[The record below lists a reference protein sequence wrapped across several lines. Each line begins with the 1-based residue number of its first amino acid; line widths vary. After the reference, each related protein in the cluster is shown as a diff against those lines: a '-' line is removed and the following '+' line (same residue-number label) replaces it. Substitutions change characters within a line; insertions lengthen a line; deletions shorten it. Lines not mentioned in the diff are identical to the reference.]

1 MNTIDLFCGCGG
13 LSLGFEQAGYKIM
26 AAYDNW
32 DDAIA
37 IYKENFSHPIFKQD
51 LSDVGSTVNEL
62 KDYSLDMIIGGPPCQ
77 DYSSAGQRNE
87 DNGRG
92 ALTVSYAQIVSSIKP
107 EWFVMENVERILK
120 TNKLQE
126 ARDIYKEAGYGL
138 TQVILNASLCGVPQ
152 NRKRFFLIGH
162 LGDCDDFMLD
172 YLQKNLSEKEMTL
185 RDYFGESL
193 GVNYYYRHPRNYN
206 RRAIFSIDEP
216 SPTIRG
222 TNCDIPPTYKLHP
235 ADPVKSVDGI
245 RGLTTIERSYIQTFP
260 KDFKWSGS
268 KTKLE
273 QIIGNAVPVQ
283 LAKYV
288 ASAILKYIQDN
299 PQAH

>member
-1 MNTIDLFCGCGG
+1 
-13 LSLGFEQAGYKIM
+13 M

-92 ALTVSYAQIVSSIKP
+92 VLTVSYAQIVSLIKP

-120 TNKLQE
+120 THKLQE
-126 ARDIYKEAGYGL
+126 ARAIYKEAGYGL
-138 TQVILNASLCGVPQ
+138 TQVVLNASLCGVPQ

-162 LGDCDDFMLD
+162 LGDCDDFLLD
-172 YLQKNLSEKEMTL
+172 YLRKNLSEKEMTL
-185 RDYFGESL
+185 RDYFGENL
-193 GVNYYYRHPRNYN
+193 GFNYYYRHPRNYN

-235 ADPVKSVDGI
+235 ADPVNSVDGI

-260 KDFKWSGS
+260 KNFKWSGT

-273 QIIGNAVPVQ
+273 QIIGNAVPVK

-288 ASAILKYIQDN
+288 ASAILEYIQDN
-299 PQAH
+299 PQAN

>member
-1 MNTIDLFCGCGG
+1 MNTVDLFCGCGG

-37 IYKENFSHPIFKQD
+37 IYKENFSHPIVKQD
-51 LSDVGSTVNEL
+51 LSDVGSTINEL
-62 KDYSLDMIIGGPPCQ
+62 KDYSLDMIIGGPPCH

-92 ALTVSYAQIVSSIKP
+92 VLTVSYAQIVSLIKP

-120 TNKLQE
+120 THKLQE
-126 ARDIYKEAGYGL
+126 ARAIYKEAGYGL
-138 TQVILNASLCGVPQ
+138 TQVVLNASLCGVPQ

-162 LGDCDDFMLD
+162 LGDCDDFLLD

-185 RDYFGESL
+185 RDYFGENL
-193 GVNYYYRHPRNYN
+193 GFNYYYRHPRNYN

-235 ADPVKSVDGI
+235 ADPVNSVDGI

-260 KDFKWSGS
+260 KNFKWSGT

-273 QIIGNAVPVQ
+273 QIIGNAVPVK

-288 ASAILKYIQDN
+288 ASAILEYIQDN
-299 PQAH
+299 PQAN

>member
-1 MNTIDLFCGCGG
+1 MNTVDLFCGCGG

-92 ALTVSYAQIVSSIKP
+92 VLTVSYAQIVSLIKP

-120 TNKLQE
+120 THKLQE
-126 ARDIYKEAGYGL
+126 ARAIYKEAGYGL
-138 TQVILNASLCGVPQ
+138 TQVVLNASLCGVPQ

-162 LGDCDDFMLD
+162 LGDCDDFLLD
-172 YLQKNLSEKEMTL
+172 YLRKNLSEKEMTL
-185 RDYFGESL
+185 RDYFGENL
-193 GVNYYYRHPRNYN
+193 GFNYYYRHPRNYN

-235 ADPVKSVDGI
+235 ADPVNSVDGI

-260 KDFKWSGS
+260 KNFKWSGT

-273 QIIGNAVPVQ
+273 QIIGNAVPVK

-288 ASAILKYIQDN
+288 ASAILEYIQDN
-299 PQAH
+299 PQAN